1 MKHAISNICILL
13 AMILLASCTREV
25 LTITPPANE
34 YVPLEK
40 FELGWRVDDAE
51 IYTKAEQTVYNENR
65 VRNLYVMLF
74 NENGILI
81 HKKRYLV
88 TTSSYDA
95 LNKDIK
101 DRYDD
106 VINSF
111 YNRNEGVNPSSGII
125 PGFFNGANITSI
137 DVLSGSLTFY
147 AIANYTPSTEG
158 AKLDQV
164 DSEEKLKNIEVNI
177 DIGSVGRN
185 SFLMTATQDVQLNP
199 TLENGQVKVERIGTN
214 LELKRLDSKIT
225 FNIGLDITD
234 AKAGTVLF
242 GSPTFA
248 VHKIPNITYL
258 IGRDR
263 SASSSNW
270 DAANEESEFS
280 CMTGENFNVDATGQ
294 FTFYLREN
302 RPVPDQEHRI
312 TKEAFNTENS
322 SGKAYPNLYSMREAW
337 AYDGIDN
344 NPGAPV
350 CGRKF
355 TYAPENSTFV
365 EISGYLSYT
374 RTNSDGSEDEIAGN
388 VTYIIHLGETGLSDK
403 WDDES
408 SVNNYDVRRNVHY
421 IYNMKITG
429 ISSFEVEVK
438 EDGTERRPGAEGDLT
453 ISDNKQ
459 YNMDAHYGRI
469 LFELDKESI
478 LGLKDADRNWTGAGW
493 NVDTHFGKTGF
504 DPETGLINSPYD
516 YKWVLFAINAEFNTP
531 SDQMVKFPGVQAY
544 DGGVKFFDNGRERVT
559 FEPDKLKED
568 IANDTG
574 NKLARNRTFKQYLE
588 ETDYANYYH
597 SQFGSEIDDDACLRD
612 INQLLKHLYNEAI
625 SDHPDDNLFVNGKVA
640 ITAFCDE
647 YTYIYDPTRD
657 DYLHPGHS
665 LDNENDGEQSRRLG
679 LWKEYVNA
687 NERVMNITPMQAT
700 DISDDGNTSIT
711 HSFVSISQ
719 LSIKTIYDKDN
730 DKVMT
735 AWGLETTNE
744 TGMLEPG
751 DYTNGLKV
759 GSRNN
764 THADGRTNFINFWI
778 NDNNS
783 GEYKWKEVMT
793 VDQSI
798 DNAEGLHEK
807 FRDAFHACITRNRD
821 LDGNNV
827 IDKDEIFWYLAA
839 RDQLTGLWI
848 GQTAL
853 NESAWMYKGSG
864 GARHFIT
871 SSERTWSEGGNYWIL
886 WSEEGSSLGGLRISG
901 DQSTPVYDYRCVR
914 NLGIDINNAEAPQ
927 HYASIED
934 NGNYYTIDVGYINPA
949 ALRREADNGINLP
962 FGNEKSQSNRPFR
975 KFDVRFNN
983 QNGQIAWSD
992 IENYIDDGKDYML
1005 CPDGWRVPNQREFS
1019 IMMGLIDSFLSYD
1032 GNVLIATSFSFNG
1045 EQGYDNEN
1053 GDDYNFTDRPGFYY
1067 TKSSASA
1074 NLALISGD
1082 AYGYIRCVRDTPSA
1096 Y

>member
-51 IYTKAEQTVYNENR
+51 IYTKAEQTIYNENR

-74 NENGILI
+74 NEKGTLI

-88 TTSSYDA
+88 TTSSYND
-95 LNKDIK
+95 LNDDIK

-469 LFELDKESI
+469 LFELDRESI
-478 LGLKDADRNWTGAGW
+478 LGLKDADGNWTGAGW

-574 NKLARNRTFKQYLE
+574 NKLARNLTFKDYL

-625 SDHPDDNLFVNGKVA
+625 SDPGDNLFVNGKVA

-901 DQSTPVYDYRCVR
+901 DDEPTYDYRCVR
-914 NLGIDINNAEAPQ
+914 NLGIDINDEEAPQ
-927 HYASIED
+927 HYATIKNNS
-934 NGNYYTIDVGYINPA
+934 NYYTIDVSYINPA
-949 ALRREADNGINLP
+949 ALRREADNGTNLP

-975 KFDVRFNN
+975 EFDVRYNNENRQINWSNIEGYIENN
-983 QNGQIAWSD
+983 Q
-992 IENYIDDGKDYML
+992 DYML
-1005 CPDGWRVPNQREFS
+1005 CPYGWRVPNQREFS
-1019 IMMGLIDSFLSYD
+1019 IMMGLIDSFLS
-1032 GNVLIATSFSFNG
+1032 GNGHVLIATSFSFNG
-1045 EQGYDNEN
+1045 EQGYDSEN
-1053 GDDYNFTDRPGFYY
+1053 GNKYNFTGRPGFYY
-1067 TKSSASA
+1067 TKYDASA

-1082 AYGYIRCVRDTPSA
+1082 ASGYIRCVRDTPSA